1 MTRLRTKLAI
11 SIGLYAVILLL
22 ATSATTSWRHSVRAD
37 LAQSFDTRLRNT
49 DNKPEKLLQ
58 AHREHLENRRRI
70 IKRTSIKAF
79 LVLSLFVVVS
89 SWVFSRILGASIA
102 LPVAQLA
109 ERVEHLNATSAWQS
123 VKPTGIY
130 EIDTLYTAVAD
141 AAVRLNIQYEKLD
154 RLNDMRGQL
163 LSMASHEYG
172 NFMTAVLTGL
182 NLLESGQL
190 APDKE
195 KKIFDMVQSNART
208 LVRMGEDFINL
219 AQAELGVVD
228 LSTKPLNL
236 AKLTRNLIKMSEMR
250 INARQITVTTS
261 IPDDL
266 PRVMAHRQTLS
277 FVINN
282 LIGNA
287 AKYARDG
294 GRISVTLT
302 PLEQSVEFS
311 VEDDGA
317 GMDARSIER
326 ALSGG
331 FRSKEVRKSSHGFGV
346 GLSLVQ
352 EILTAHDAPMAIES
366 LPGKG
371 SRFAFKLP
379 LAPKKAQLPKP
390 SVASV

>member
-1 MTRLRTKLAI
+1 
-11 SIGLYAVILLL
+11 
-22 ATSATTSWRHSVRAD
+22 
-37 LAQSFDTRLRNT
+37 
-49 DNKPEKLLQ
+49 
-58 AHREHLENRRRI
+58 
-70 IKRTSIKAF
+70 
-79 LVLSLFVVVS
+79 
-89 SWVFSRILGASIA
+89 
-102 LPVAQLA
+102 
-109 ERVEHLNATSAWQS
+109 
-123 VKPTGIY
+123 
-130 EIDTLYTAVAD
+130 
-141 AAVRLNIQYEKLD
+141 
-154 RLNDMRGQL
+154 
-163 LSMASHEYG
+163 
-172 NFMTAVLTGL
+172 
-182 NLLESGQL
+182 
-190 APDKE
+190 
-195 KKIFDMVQSNART
+195 
-208 LVRMGEDFINL
+208 
-219 AQAELGVVD
+219 
-228 LSTKPLNL
+228 
-236 AKLTRNLIKMSEMR
+236 MR

-390 SVASV
+390 SVISV